1 LMTDARDF
9 TPPLTPRAVRHFGLA
24 AMEVRASRAR
34 QTARAAAQTSGSPPV
49 EAAPRPRRVVVRLW
63 IPSTPI
69 FLLLAP
75 FALLLIPL
83 LYLAPPLRRFN
94 CAAAVFI
101 LGDALLALSGTV
113 VDVDTPEALVR
124 IRLF

>member
-1 LMTDARDF
+1 MF
-9 TPPLTPRAVRHFGLA
+9 ESPRAVRHFGLA
-24 AMEVRASRAR
+24 ALEARERRASPIVVRE
-34 QTARAAAQTSGSPPV
+34 TAPVTPTDAPANPPG
-49 EAAPRPRRVVVRLW
+49 RVVVRLW

-69 FLLLAP
+69 FMLLAP

-101 LGDALLALSGTV
+101 LGDALLALGGTV

>member
-1 LMTDARDF
+1 MTDARNLRPSLP
-9 TPPLTPRAVRHFGLA
+9 TPKAVRHFGLA
-24 AMEVRASRAR
+24 AMEARASRTR
-34 QTARAAAQTSGSPPV
+34 QTVRAGAPTFEPPPLQAALP
-49 EAAPRPRRVVVRLW
+49 PRRVVVRLW

-94 CAAAVFI
+94 CAAAIFI
-101 LGDALLALSGTV
+101 LGDALLALGGTV

>member
-1 LMTDARDF
+1 MF
-9 TPPLTPRAVRHFGLA
+9 ESPRAVRHFGLA
-24 AMEVRASRAR
+24 VLEVRER
-34 QTARAAAQTSGSPPV
+34 RAAPVAVREAPPV
-49 EAAPRPRRVVVRLW
+49 ILDEVPATPPRRVVVRLW

-101 LGDALLALSGTV
+101 LGDTLLALSGTV

>member
-1 LMTDARDF
+1 MF
-9 TPPLTPRAVRHFGLA
+9 ESPRAVRHFGLA
-24 AMEVRASRAR
+24 VLEARERGAVPAVVREAR
-34 QTARAAAQTSGSPPV
+34 PV
-49 EAAPRPRRVVVRLW
+49 APAEAPAPPRRVVVRLW
-63 IPSTPI
+63 LPSTPI

-75 FALLLIPL
+75 FAILLIPL
-83 LYLAPPLRRFN
+83 CYLAPPLRRFN

>member
-1 LMTDARDF
+1 MTDARNLP
-9 TPPLTPRAVRHFGLA
+9 TPLPTPKAVRHFGLA
-24 AMEVRASRAR
+24 AMEARASRAR
-34 QTARAAAQTSGSPPV
+34 QTVRAPQTSGPPPA
-49 EAAPRPRRVVVRLW
+49 EAIPPPHRVVVRLW

-94 CAAAVFI
+94 CAAAVFV

-113 VDVDTPEALVR
+113 VDVDTPKALVR

>member
-1 LMTDARDF
+1 MF
-9 TPPLTPRAVRHFGLA
+9 ESPRAVRHFGLA
-24 AMEVRASRAR
+24 VLEAREQRAVQVVR
-34 QTARAAAQTSGSPPV
+34 
-49 EAAPRPRRVVVRLW
+49 EAAPARPAKAPTKPPRRVVVRLW

-101 LGDALLALSGTV
+101 FGDALLALSGTV
-113 VDVDTPEALVR
+113 VDIDTPEALVR

>member
-1 LMTDARDF
+1 MF
-9 TPPLTPRAVRHFGLA
+9 ESPRAVRHFGLA
-24 AMEVRASRAR
+24 VLEARERAKA
-34 QTARAAAQTSGSPPV
+34 PV
-49 EAAPRPRRVVVRLW
+49 VCEAAPVAPAKAPTQPPRRVVVRLW

-75 FALLLIPL
+75 VALLLIPL
-83 LYLAPPLRRFN
+83 LYLAPPLRRIN

-101 LGDALLALSGTV
+101 LGDTLLALGGAV
-113 VDVDTPEALVR
+113 IDVDTPEALVR